1 MMDVQDV
8 QMSFINKHMSS
19 IITRINEDFLD
30 VQQDNVM
37 LTGHDMNDDIIMEI
51 EQMTVNNVEPSF
63 NVCDLPDTYYKVNTR
78 EVLRDTVHA
87 CCRIYGNECSLNW
100 IDVSGITDMN

>member
-1 MMDVQDV
+1 MINTA
-8 QMSFINKHMSS
+8 MSNHVTY
-19 IITRINEDFLD
+19 TRINEDF
-30 VQQDNVM
+30 VHQDSIR
-37 LTGHDMNDDIIMEI
+37 TFRYDMDDDILMEI

-63 NVCDLPDTYYKVNTR
+63 NVCDLPDAYYKVNTR

-87 CCRIYGNECSLNW
+87 CCRIYGNECFLNW